1 MKSMV
6 RIMLVISAFLLVLC
20 MGGVEAFG
28 QAPNTHST
36 LAIDVPSAANAKAR
50 LQLESSGAT
59 GKLHILVGQSMMLRG
74 VSPMRRIYV
83 GNPTILQTYTAG
95 PEETVLTAKAPG
107 ISSLVI
113 WDNTGQSCL
122 YTVSADIDPAG
133 LRQSLQDAYPN
144 VTIEVGSSEDR
155 LTLAGVV
162 PTAEMSDAAAK
173 LAAIY
178 SKDVVNSLRVVP
190 VHGKQVQLKL
200 RIAEVDR
207 SKLEQF
213 GVNLTRAGNN
223 IFGTST
229 QQFPGSTAITATPI
243 TGTSATAINVS
254 DPLTMFFS
262 SLSSGYGVS
271 IQDLQQKN
279 IVQILAEPNLTTLS
293 GQPARFLSGGE
304 FPFPVAQSGGAGS
317 APVITIQFK
326 PFGVKVE
333 FTPIVNAD
341 GTIHLK
347 IAPEVSTLD
356 FTNEVVISGFTIPAL
371 STRRSETEIELK
383 DGQTFA
389 LSGLLDRRTTDQL
402 AKIPGIASIPF
413 LGQFFRSKNLNH
425 TVTELVMVV
434 TASVVD
440 PLNTPGSVQEPKF
453 PVPFLNVDKYD
464 KDLGPAKKS
473 EQAH

>member
-144 VTIEVGSSEDR
+144 VAIEVGSSEDR

-190 VHGKQVQLKL
+190 IHGKQVQLKL

-243 TGTSATAINVS
+243 TGTSVTAINVS

-262 SLSSGYGVS
+262 NLSSGYGVS